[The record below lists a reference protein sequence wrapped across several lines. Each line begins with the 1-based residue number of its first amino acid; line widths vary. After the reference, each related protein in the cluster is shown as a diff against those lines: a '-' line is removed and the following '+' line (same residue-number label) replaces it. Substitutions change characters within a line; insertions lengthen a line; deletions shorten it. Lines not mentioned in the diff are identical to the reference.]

1 MHNETVQATLR
12 NTYILPE
19 PALDYKV
26 TGEDIA
32 AGLTSAHVRALWY
45 ADRGIA
51 VIPARKDDS
60 KRPAIPWKEYQHRR
74 PTSAE
79 LARWFLDEGY
89 EELLIMTGDVSAV
102 AAIDCDTPEAF
113 ALVRELYPSAW
124 SDQSARGG
132 HLLYRTNGTPISN
145 GAHVEIA
152 PGLHVDIRGDGGVI
166 RPPHAQ
172 GRRIL
177 GDWTVPKSELREFPT
192 SAFAGRQRSAS
203 RSRVKLD
210 IDPKPST
217 EPPSWFLEKLQER
230 AFHIVQSIWIGV
242 HRPAQD
248 TSRSG
253 QDFHLTRS
261 LLDRGLTPEQIAEVL
276 PHFRFGRGQRATRR
290 YLETTIANAQTQMHS
305 WSPHLPTPAD
315 FLEPARVSQLV
326 QKKLE
331 AIRANWDT
339 MVYSDPYW
347 LHLPKL
353 EDHRDRLTIPGRCSK
368 CEGCQNHLK
377 YARLDRCSKAL
388 CYHGGKATVTTVEP
402 GARAQG
408 VAPARHPRLL
418 PEPEGRDPTPKDSG
432 DVDVSRDRA
441 ECDLGWADRSL
452 QSAILRRG
460 PPARAQTCAALRPRL
475 LVGHAGR
482 G

>member
-132 HLLYRTNGTPISN
+132 HLLYRQTARRSPTARTLRS
-145 GAHVEIA
+145 
-152 PGLHVDIRGDGGVI
+152 
-166 RPPHAQ
+166 PPACM
-172 GRRIL
+172 
-177 GDWTVPKSELREFPT
+177 WT
-192 SAFAGRQRSAS
+192 SAAMAVSFDRPTPRAGESSAIGLYRSPSFESFLHRPLRAGS
-203 RSRVKLD
+203 DQHQGLGVKLD

-347 LHLPKL
+347 LHLPSWRTTGTGSL
-353 EDHRDRLTIPGRCSK
+353 SQAD
-368 CEGCQNHLK
+368 
-377 YARLDRCSKAL
+377 ARS
-388 CYHGGKATVTTVEP
+388 
-402 GARAQG
+402 ARA
-408 VAPARHPRLL
+408 ARIISS
-418 PEPEGRDPTPKDSG
+418 T
-432 DVDVSRDRA
+432 RA
-441 ECDLGWADRSL
+441 STD
-452 QSAILRRG
+452 
-460 PPARAQTCAALRPRL
+460 ALRLSATTAVR
-475 LVGHAGR
+475 R
-482 G
+482 R